1 MGVRLTRDRDD
12 AAPPSRRPEPKPAT
26 VAPGRVK
33 EVTSVSNPIVKDIRN
48 LALKKHREETGL
60 FLAEGLKLAIDAL
73 DAGWQL
79 ETLIVARSQ
88 LHNELLSKTAARAV
102 SVGADL
108 LEASDKVLAAIA
120 RRDNPQ
126 SAIGVFRQKAVRAE
140 RIDLGRDGLLVVLD
154 RVRDPGNLGTILR
167 TADAAG
173 ARGVVLVGEC
183 VDPFSLEAVRAT
195 MGSIFSVPVARM
207 DEPAF
212 LPMRKGFGGLVVG
225 THMRGETDYRTP
237 AYGKGAT
244 MLVMGNEQSGL
255 SEPLA
260 GACDTLVRIPQVG
273 RADSLNLAVAT
284 GLMIFEARRGSLKL

>member
-1 MGVRLTRDRDD
+1 MGVRLTRDREGP
-12 AAPPSRRPEPKPAT
+12 AAPTPTPRRPET

-73 DAGWQL
+73 DAGWTL

-88 LHNELLSKTAARAV
+88 LDNELLAKTAARTI
-102 SVGADL
+102 SVGADV

-126 SAIGVFRQKAVRAE
+126 SAIGVFRQKTVRADKIE
-140 RIDLGRDGLLVVLD
+140 LGRDGLLVVLD

-173 ARGVVLVGEC
+173 AKGVVLVGES

-207 DEPAF
+207 DEAAF
-212 LPMRKGFGGLVVG
+212 LQFRRGFNGFVVG

-237 AYGKGAT
+237 AYGKKPT
-244 MLVMGNEQSGL
+244 LLLMGNEQAGL

-260 GACDTLVRIPQVG
+260 AACETLVRIPQVG

-284 GLMIFEARRGSLKL
+284 GLMIFEARRGSLSL

>member
-1 MGVRLTRDRDD
+1 
-12 AAPPSRRPEPKPAT
+12 
-26 VAPGRVK
+26 
-33 EVTSVSNPIVKDIRN
+33 
-48 LALKKHREETGL
+48 LKKHREETGL

-73 DAGWQL
+73 DAGWTL

-88 LHNELLSKTAARAV
+88 LDNELLAKTAARTI
-102 SVGADL
+102 SVGADV

-126 SAIGVFRQKAVRAE
+126 SAIGVFRQKTVRADKIE
-140 RIDLGRDGLLVVLD
+140 LGRDGLLVVLD

-173 ARGVVLVGEC
+173 AKGVVLVGES

-207 DEPAF
+207 DEAAF
-212 LPMRKGFGGLVVG
+212 LQFRRGFNGFVVG
-225 THMRGETDYRTP
+225 THMRGETDFRTP
-237 AYGKGAT
+237 AYGRKPT
-244 MLVMGNEQSGL
+244 LLLMGNEQAGL

-260 GACDTLVRIPQVG
+260 AACETLVRIPQVG

-284 GLMIFEARRGSLKL
+284 GLMIFEARRGSLSL

>member
-1 MGVRLTRDRDD
+1 MGIRLSRDRD
-12 AAPPSRRPEPKPAT
+12 ANSSAPPARRPDT

-60 FLAEGLKLAIDAL
+60 FLAEGLKLVLDAL
-73 DAGWQL
+73 DAGWRI
-79 ETLIVARSQ
+79 ETLVAAKTQ
-88 LHNELLSKTAARAV
+88 LHSELLQKAAARTV
-102 SVGADL
+102 SLGADV

-126 SAIGVFRQKAVRAE
+126 SAIGIFRQRLHRTDELDAGK
-140 RIDLGRDGLLVVLD
+140 DGLLVALD

-173 ARGVVLVGEC
+173 AKGVILVGES

-195 MGSIFSVPVARM
+195 MGSIFAVPIVRLSEA
-207 DEPAF
+207 EF
-212 LPMRKGFGGLVVG
+212 LRWRGTFKGLVVG
-225 THMRGETDYRTP
+225 THMKGAVDYREP
-237 AYGKGAT
+237 PYGKRPT
-244 MLVMGNEQSGL
+244 LLLMGNEQSGL
-255 SEPLA
+255 SETMA
-260 GACDTLVRIPQVG
+260 GACETLVRIPQVG

>member
-1 MGVRLTRDRDD
+1 MTRDRDD
-12 AAPPSRRPEPKPAT
+12 AAPPSRRPEQKPAT

-212 LPMRKGFGGLVVG
+212 LAMRKGFGGLVVG

>member
-1 MGVRLTRDRDD
+1 MGIRLSRDRD
-12 AAPPSRRPEPKPAT
+12 ANSSAPSARRPDT

-60 FLAEGLKLAIDAL
+60 FLAEGLKLVLDAL
-73 DAGWQL
+73 DAGWRI
-79 ETLIVARSQ
+79 ETLVAAKTQ
-88 LHNELLSKTAARAV
+88 LHSELLQKAAARTV
-102 SVGADL
+102 SLGADV

-126 SAIGVFRQKAVRAE
+126 SAIGIFRQRLYRTDELDAGK
-140 RIDLGRDGLLVVLD
+140 DGLLVALD

-173 ARGVVLVGEC
+173 AKGVILVGES

-195 MGSIFSVPVARM
+195 MGSIFAVPIVRLSEA
-207 DEPAF
+207 EF
-212 LPMRKGFGGLVVG
+212 LRWRGTFKGLVVG
-225 THMRGETDYRTP
+225 THMKGAVDYREP
-237 AYGKGAT
+237 PYGKRPT
-244 MLVMGNEQSGL
+244 LLLMGNEQSGL
-255 SEPLA
+255 SETMA
-260 GACDTLVRIPQVG
+260 GACETLVRIPQVG

>member
-1 MGVRLTRDRDD
+1 MSRDRD
-12 AAPPSRRPEPKPAT
+12 ANSSAPSARRPDT

-60 FLAEGLKLAIDAL
+60 FLAEGLKLVLDAL
-73 DAGWQL
+73 DAGWRI
-79 ETLIVARSQ
+79 ETLVAAKTQ
-88 LHNELLSKTAARAV
+88 LHSELLQKAAARTV
-102 SVGADL
+102 SLGADV

-126 SAIGVFRQKAVRAE
+126 SAIGIFRQRLYRTDELDAGK
-140 RIDLGRDGLLVVLD
+140 DGLLVALD

-173 ARGVVLVGEC
+173 AKGVILVGES

-195 MGSIFSVPVARM
+195 MGSIFAVPIVRLSEA
-207 DEPAF
+207 EF
-212 LPMRKGFGGLVVG
+212 LRWRGTFKGLVVG
-225 THMRGETDYRTP
+225 THMKGAVDYREP
-237 AYGKGAT
+237 PYGKRPT
-244 MLVMGNEQSGL
+244 LLLMGNEQSGL
-255 SEPLA
+255 SETMA
-260 GACDTLVRIPQVG
+260 GACETLVRIPQVG